1 MQPVH
6 EIVNET
12 ALKFVAP
19 ALPRPVSGM
28 DHLFKKLLVF
38 IPIGI
43 IGNILFFFLAGD
55 NNLLRSVAH
64 FSPVYIVMAMVLS
77 VVPWFT
83 GSLRLFLWSRFVK
96 GNIRYQDTFKI
107 VISAELGAAISPP
120 MIGGNAVKIGMLMRQ
135 GFSGGAAMS
144 LTLLENLEDCIFF
157 ICMVPIALTM
167 SSSWN
172 LPIVKS
178 VIGRIE
184 HAPLWGMLG
193 ALCVIAC
200 IIVVVARQSEGLL
213 QRFPLVRTF
222 TDRVKASYK
231 NFSATY
237 HSIIREGKGML
248 ALTML
253 LTSLQWICRYSV
265 VTLVF
270 MSLGIATQ
278 PVLFM
283 ALQVIVFALMTFVPT
298 PGGAGGAEAMF
309 SLLYRTLVPEGAI
322 GVVTTCWRF
331 LTFYFLLLLASLLFL
346 LFNMH
351 QGTAIKKV
359 QNESALL

>member
-12 ALKFVAP
+12 ALKAVAP
-19 ALPRPVSGM
+19 VMPRPSSGM

-43 IGNILFFFLAGD
+43 IGNILFYFLATD
-55 NNLLRSVAH
+55 NSLLRSVAH

-77 VVPWFT
+77 VIPWFT
-83 GSLRLFLWSRFVK
+83 GSLRLFLWSRFIK
-96 GNIRYQDTFKI
+96 GTMRYQDTFKI
-107 VISAELGAAISPP
+107 VISAELGAAVSPP
-120 MIGGNAVKIGMLMRQ
+120 MIGGCAVKIGMLMRQ
-135 GFSGGAAMS
+135 AFSGGAAMS
-144 LTLLENLEDCIFF
+144 LTMLESLEDCIFF
-157 ICMVPIALTM
+157 IIMVPIALTV

-172 LPIVKS
+172 LPIIKN
-178 VIGRIE
+178 VIGRLGYLSSW
-184 HAPLWGMLG
+184 AMLG
-193 ALCVIAC
+193 ALCVGAC
-200 IIVVVARQSEGLL
+200 IIAVFARQAGGLS
-213 QRFPLVRTF
+213 QRFPLVRTILDKMKGTCNNF
-222 TDRVKASYK
+222 T
-231 NFSATY
+231 ATY
-237 HSIIREGKGML
+237 RSIIREGKSIF

-253 LTSLQWICRYSV
+253 LTSIQWICRYSV
-265 VTLVF
+265 VTLVL
-270 MSLGIATQ
+270 MSLGIAAQ

-309 SLLYRTLVPEGAI
+309 SLLYRPLLPDGVI
-322 GVVTTCWRF
+322 GIVTACWRF

-351 QGTAIKKV
+351 QETAINKIRE
-359 QNESALL
+359 ESALS